1 MAVLD
6 TMVNPFDAFFL
17 RETPQSLRNALP
29 EYDIRSVALSE
40 VEAAEQI
47 QVLQPDFIFAPSA
60 FTAFNNLDAGRV
72 ATRKTHLA
80 HKMPNSLLAR
90 PSSFVPIVRL
100 TH

>member
-47 QVLQPDFIFAPSA
+47 QVLQTDFIFAPSA
-60 FTAFNNLDAGRV
+60 FAAFNNLDAGRV